1 MDEVFNEGA
10 NYNAIIYQLKT
21 VCKPCK
27 FLI

>member
-27 FLI
+27 ILI